1 MPEIVRHI
9 TSPNF
14 YEGRFQPRESRGTQI
29 PSLPPGKRVKG
40 GSLGNLAGRGSQ
52 DDECAAAASFLDV
65 GGRLYRI
72 GGLHGERGGNLG
84 HKRRS
89 DTSITAKIDPYN
101 PDQKSGRRSI
111 AFRRRSVGRL
121 SGKYGQ
127 FRGF

>member
-1 MPEIVRHI
+1 M
-9 TSPNF
+9 
-14 YEGRFQPRESRGTQI
+14 
-29 PSLPPGKRVKG
+29 
-40 GSLGNLAGRGSQ
+40 
-52 DDECAAAASFLDV
+52 
-65 GGRLYRI
+65 
-72 GGLHGERGGNLG
+72 ERGGNLG

-127 FRGF
+127 FRGFSGLSLSTLLPVHKIDLSHENRSRRRGSK